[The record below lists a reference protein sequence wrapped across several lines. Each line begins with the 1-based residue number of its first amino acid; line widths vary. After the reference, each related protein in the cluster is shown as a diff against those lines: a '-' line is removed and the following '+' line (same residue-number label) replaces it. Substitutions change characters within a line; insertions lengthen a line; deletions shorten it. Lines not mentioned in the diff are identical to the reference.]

1 MAQLFSVVQASA
13 RALTPTTLTAAA
25 LHERAHLQEWLLEH
39 PAVLGDDV
47 MVITSEYDKWV
58 ATDGAK
64 AAKRLDI
71 LGLDRSGR
79 LVVVEL
85 KRDDA
90 PGDVHLQA
98 ITYAALVSRFTIDTL
113 AEVLAAFLTKRGKAT
128 TAAEARTL
136 IEEHV
141 GGELDADL
149 LHSPRIVL
157 VAGRFPREVTHT
169 VVWLRDQ
176 LQITLLQMNAWTN
189 GSEVLVGFQQIW
201 PLAEVDDFT
210 LAPAGSGTAAVAQKA
225 TQRARAARVVER
237 LLTSGAL
244 AVGAPLELRPD
255 HGLTA
260 ADRQIVD
267 AWLAVD
273 PQRRQAR
280 WTGDSA
286 APLEWCYRGLRGLPS
301 QVVSAVAQQA
311 GVQLGPTRAPT
322 WFVTADDGRSLVDL
336 ADAADGSGPRDW
348 SDLHDLL
355 RRLPR
360 GRWTSYGDLAEVI
373 GTAAQPLAGHISAC
387 SDCAHPH
394 RVLQAAGRVSPG
406 FRWQDPER
414 TDSPQELLEA
424 EGVPFASGIADGGR
438 RLKADDLRALVGHQ
452 L

>member
-1 MAQLFSVVQASA
+1 VAQLFSVAQSSAQALA
-13 RALTPTTLTAAA
+13 PTTLTAVG
-25 LHERAHLQEWLLEH
+25 LQERAHLQEWLLAH
-39 PAVLGDDV
+39 PTVLGDDV

-90 PGDVHLQA
+90 PSDVHLQA
-98 ITYAALVSRFTIDTL
+98 ITYAALVSRFTLQSL
-113 AEVLAAFLTKRGKAT
+113 AEVLAAFRSKRGKPT
-128 TAAEARTL
+128 DAAEARTL

-141 GGELDADL
+141 GGDLDPDL

-169 VVWLRDQ
+169 VVWLSNHV
-176 LQITLLQMNAWTN
+176 QITLLQMNAWTN
-189 GSEVLVGFQQIW
+189 GTEVLVGFQQVW
-201 PLAEVDDFT
+201 PLAEVDAFT
-210 LAPAGSGTAAVAQKA
+210 LAPAGASTAVVAQKA

-237 LLTSGAL
+237 LLAADTLAPGAKL
-244 AVGAPLELRPD
+244 QLRPD

-260 ADRQIVD
+260 SDRQVVE
-267 AWLAVD
+267 AWLAED
-273 PQRRQAR
+273 PARPEVR
-280 WTGDSA
+280 WTGDSSD
-286 APLEWCYRGLRGLPS
+286 PLEWPYGTLRGLPS
-301 QVVSAVAQQA
+301 QVVSAVAQRA
-311 GVQLGPTRAPT
+311 GVQLGATRAPT
-322 WFVTADDGRSLVDL
+322 WFVTPDDGRSLVDL
-336 ADAADGSGPRDW
+336 ADAADGTAPRDW

-355 RRLPR
+355 ERLPR
-360 GRWTSYGDLAEVI
+360 GRWTSYGDLAEVV

-387 SDCAHPH
+387 HECPHPH

-414 TDSPQELLEA
+414 TDSPQELLEE
-424 EGVPFASGIADGGR
+424 EGVPFLAGVADGALR
-438 RLKADDLRALVGHQ
+438 FKADDLRTL
-452 L
+452 LS